1 LNTRL
6 ARPLACL
13 AISVA
18 CLGLITVGHA
28 ATHAGDGL
36 AGHYYANRTWTDPEV
51 LSYAD
56 ADISTGAIARRWG
69 GNPPPVFSA
78 RWFGYL
84 TVRADGIYAFS
95 LTSDDGARLFIDNVL
110 VIDNS
115 GVHPA
120 SGRTGSAQLGPGSH
134 LILIDYIQDGGS
146 FVLEWLWSTG
156 GALYSPVPAWLLS
169 QRRVSYTAALAG
181 RAFVWLWWLTAV
193 LVAVSALW
201 TIRRGNIDTHTW
213 LRVRQYPRLAC
224 FALFVALTVLE
235 TWPLAGDP
243 SHRSR
248 NDNGDTILNE
258 WAIGWVA
265 HQVVR
270 DPLHLFQANIFYPEA
285 NTLAFS
291 EAILVQ
297 SAIAAPLLWAGA
309 SPVLAYNLVLMAG
322 LTLTGFAMCL
332 VVRRWTNDWAAG
344 IAAGIL
350 LAFSA
355 HALTRLPHLQAQHVE
370 FLPLALLALD
380 RLLAHPRLR
389 HAGSL
394 ALWFALQALSS
405 YYLFV
410 MTTLGLAAAVVSR
423 PESWWGR
430 RGLDIAKSLVAAA
443 ALASLVLL
451 PYLWPYWRAHADQGL
466 NRSLE
471 AIAPALW
478 RDYLTTPA
486 RFDYWLLERWTSSTG
501 LFPGFVGLALTA
513 YAIATGTLRD
523 PRARMCLALGVCGVT
538 LSFGAGLPGFSL
550 LYAAFTPL
558 HGIRAIGRFGY
569 LGTVAVAVLGGFGL
583 AAMRRRIGRPVLAIA
598 AGIVV
603 PLVLTLES
611 LAAPIGYRRFEGIPP
626 IYHRLDAEPSA
637 VVADLPLAAH
647 QVIYLNAP
655 AMLNSTTSFYRL
667 VNGYSGFIPAS
678 YFRISDAVASFP
690 AAGAIAALKA
700 NGVTHVFVHDDEY
713 SPAQIEQIRQTPDL
727 RQIAADGLVALYEL
741 RRGS

>member
-1 LNTRL
+1 
-6 ARPLACL
+6 
-13 AISVA
+13 
-18 CLGLITVGHA
+18 VG
-28 ATHAGDGL
+28 
-36 AGHYYANRTWTDPEV
+36 
-51 LSYAD
+51 
-56 ADISTGAIARRWG
+56 
-69 GNPPPVFSA
+69 
-78 RWFGYL
+78 
-84 TVRADGIYAFS
+84 ADGTYAFS
-95 LTSDDGARLFIDNVL
+95 LTADDGARLYIDNVL
-110 VIDNS
+110 VIDNGS
-115 GVHPA
+115 THLA
-120 SGRTGSAQLGPGSH
+120 SGRTASAQLTRGPH
-134 LILIDYIQDGGS
+134 LVLLDYVHDGGS
-146 FVLEWLWSTG
+146 IALEWLWATG
-156 GALYSPVPAWLLS
+156 GVPYSPVPSWQLS
-169 QRRVSYTAALAG
+169 QRRVSYRAAVAG
-181 RAFVWLWWLTAV
+181 RAFVWLWWLAV
-193 LVAVSALW
+193 SLVAISALW
-201 TIRRGNIDTHTW
+201 AIRRGDVDTYTW
-213 LRVRQYPRLAC
+213 IRVRRYPRLAC

-235 TWPLAGDP
+235 TWPLAADP

-297 SAIAAPLLWAGA
+297 AAIAAPLLWAGA

-322 LTLTGFAMCL
+322 LALTGFAMCL
-332 VVRRWTNDWAAG
+332 VVSRWTDDWAAG

-350 LAFSA
+350 VSFSA
-355 HALTRLPHLQAQHVE
+355 HALTRLPHLQAQHIE

-380 RLLAHPRLR
+380 RLLSHPRLR

-394 ALWFALQALSS
+394 AIWFALQALSS

-423 PESWWGR
+423 PESWWGS
-430 RGLDIAKSLVAAA
+430 RGIDVVKNLVAAA

-471 AIAPALW
+471 AVAPAFW
-478 RDYLTTPA
+478 QDYLTTPA
-486 RFDYWLLERWTSSTG
+486 RFDHWLLERWTSFNG

-513 YAIATGTLRD
+513 YAITAGALRD
-523 PRARMCLALGVCGVT
+523 PRARMSLALGVCGVA
-538 LSFGAGLPGFSL
+538 LSFGPDLPGFSL
-550 LYAAFTPL
+550 LYAAFLPL
-558 HGIRAIGRFGY
+558 HGIRTIARFGY

-583 AAMRRRIGRPVLAIA
+583 AAMRRNIGRPALAIA

-603 PLVLTLES
+603 PLILTLES
-611 LAAPIGYRRFEGIPP
+611 LAAPIGYERFEGIPQ

-637 VVADLPLAAH
+637 VVADLPLASH
-647 QVIYLNAP
+647 QVIHLNAP
-655 AMLNSTTSFYRL
+655 AMLNSTASFYRL

-690 AAGAIAALKA
+690 AASAIAALKA
-700 NGVTHVFVHDDEY
+700 NGVTHVFVHDDGY
-713 SPAQIEQIRQTPDL
+713 SPAQIEQIHQTPDL
-727 RQIAADGLVALYEL
+727 RQIVADGPIALYEL
-741 RRGS
+741 RREP

>member
-1 LNTRL
+1 LSTRL
-6 ARPLACL
+6 ARPLLYLALSLACL
-13 AISVA
+13 VLVA
-18 CLGLITVGHA
+18 AGHA
-28 ATHAGDGL
+28 ATRAGDGL
-36 AGHYYANRTWTDPEV
+36 TGHYYANSTWTDPEV
-51 LSYAD
+51 FSSAD
-56 ADISTGAIARRWG
+56 ADISTDAVARRWG
-69 GNPPPVFSA
+69 GNPPAIFSA
-78 RWFGYL
+78 RWSGYL
-84 TVRADGIYAFS
+84 TVGSDGIYAFS
-95 LTSDDGARLFIDNVL
+95 LTADDGARLYIDNVL

-115 GVHPA
+115 GTHPA
-120 SGRTGSAQLGPGSH
+120 TSLTGSAQLTRGSH
-134 LILIDYIQDGGS
+134 LVLIDYIQDGGS
-146 FVLEWLWSTG
+146 FALEWLWSTD
-156 GALYSPVPAWLLS
+156 ATRYSTVPSWLLS
-169 QRRVSYTAALAG
+169 QRRVSYTAAVAG
-181 RAFVWLWWLTAV
+181 RAFDWLWWLTAS

-201 TIRRGNIDTHTW
+201 TIRRGNVDTHTW
-213 LRVRQYPRLAC
+213 MRVREYPRLAC

-235 TWPLAGDP
+235 TWPLAADP

-258 WAIGWVA
+258 WAIAWVA

-291 EAILVQ
+291 EAMLVQ
-297 SAIAAPLLWAGA
+297 AAIAAPLLWAGA

-322 LTLTGFAMCL
+322 LSLTGFAMCL
-332 VVRRWTNDWAAG
+332 VVRRWTDDWAAG
-344 IAAGIL
+344 IASGIL
-350 LAFSA
+350 FAFSA

-380 RLLAHPRLR
+380 SLLRQPRLR

-430 RGLDIAKSLVAAA
+430 RGLDVAKALFSAAV
-443 ALASLVLL
+443 LASLVLL

-466 NRSLE
+466 NRSLA
-471 AIAPALW
+471 AITPAFW
-478 RDYLTTPA
+478 QDYLTTPA
-486 RFDYWLLERWTSSTG
+486 RFDHWLLERWTSYTG

-513 YAIATGTLRD
+513 YAISTGALRD
-523 PRARMCLALGVCGVT
+523 ARARMCLALGVCGVV
-538 LSFGAGLPGFSL
+538 LSFGRDVPGFSL

-558 HGIRAIGRFGY
+558 HGIRAISRFGY

-583 AAMRRRIGRPVLAIA
+583 AAMRRAIGRPAFATAV
-598 AGIVV
+598 GIVF
-603 PLVLTLES
+603 PLILTIES
-611 LAAPIGYRRFEGIPP
+611 LAAPIGYRRFEGIPS
-626 IYHRLDAEPSA
+626 IYHLLDAEPAA

-655 AMLNSTTSFYRL
+655 AMLNSTASFYRL

-678 YFRISDAVASFP
+678 YFRISDAVADFP

-700 NGVTHVFVHDDEY
+700 NGVTHVFVHDDGY
-713 SPAQIEQIRQTPDL
+713 SRAQVEEIHQTPDL
-727 RQIAADGLVALYEL
+727 RRIASDGLVALYEL
-741 RRGS
+741 RRDP